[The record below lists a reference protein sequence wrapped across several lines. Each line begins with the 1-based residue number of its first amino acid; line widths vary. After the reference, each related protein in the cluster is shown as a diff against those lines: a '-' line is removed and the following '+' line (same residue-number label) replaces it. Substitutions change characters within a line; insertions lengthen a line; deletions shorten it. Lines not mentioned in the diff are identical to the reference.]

1 MIREYT
7 LDNGLRILHEP
18 LPHLHTVAVGLWM
31 GTGSRHEEP
40 ENGGM
45 SHCLEHMLFKGT
57 QHRSAAGIAREIDC
71 LGGNINAFT
80 SKDSTCYHTKTL
92 SEDLPRAM
100 DILTDMVRY
109 PLLETAHLELEKG
122 VILEE
127 IGMVEDY
134 PEELVQDVLLEK
146 TWEGHSLSR
155 PILGTRDSVSA
166 FTSERVREYHNR
178 HYVPDNAVLSVAG
191 EVDINRVLAY
201 AEQYLGSWAGNSTL
215 VESETSPVFQN
226 TFTIARKKTEQ
237 AHLCLAFPGVGM
249 DEEDIWPLAV
259 LNAILGG
266 GMGSRLF
273 QRVREELGLVYSVYS
288 FPTSYRDGGL
298 LSVYAA
304 AAPKKAREVLKRLA
318 EEIGRLASEPIPEGE
333 FTDALH
339 QLRRGFLMG
348 LDSTNGHMMSMGRD
362 AIVSRRIRQT
372 EETLA
377 RIDAV
382 TPAQVDAILARV
394 FRGKAVGF
402 AGVGSLTLPDSLLDQ
417 FRFH

>member
-1 MIREYT
+1 
-7 LDNGLRILHEP
+7 
-18 LPHLHTVAVGLWM
+18 
-31 GTGSRHEEP
+31 
-40 ENGGM
+40 
-45 SHCLEHMLFKGT
+45 
-57 QHRSAAGIAREIDC
+57 
-71 LGGNINAFT
+71 
-80 SKDSTCYHTKTL
+80 
-92 SEDLPRAM
+92 
-100 DILTDMVRY
+100 
-109 PLLETAHLELEKG
+109 
-122 VILEE
+122 
-127 IGMVEDY
+127 
-134 PEELVQDVLLEK
+134 
-146 TWEGHSLSR
+146 
-155 PILGTRDSVSA
+155 
-166 FTSERVREYHNR
+166 
-178 HYVPDNAVLSVAG
+178 
-191 EVDINRVLAY
+191 
-201 AEQYLGSWAGNSTL
+201 
-215 VESETSPVFQN
+215 
-226 TFTIARKKTEQ
+226 
-237 AHLCLAFPGVGM
+237 M

-402 AGVGSLTLPDSLLDQ
+402 AGVGSLTLPDSLLEQ

>member
-1 MIREYT
+1 MIHEYA

-57 QHRSAAGIAREIDC
+57 QHRSAVDIAREIDR

-92 SEDLPRAM
+92 SEDLPQAM
-100 DILTDMVRY
+100 DILADMVRF
-109 PLLETAHLELEKG
+109 PLLEPTHLELEKG

-134 PEELVQDVLLEK
+134 PEELVQDLLLEK

-155 PILGTRDSVSA
+155 PILGTRDSVSS
-166 FTSERVREYHNR
+166 FSSERVRLYHGR
-178 HYVPDNAVLSVAG
+178 HYVPDNAVLAVAG
-191 EVDINRVLAY
+191 EVDIDRVLAY
-201 AEQYLGSWAGNSTL
+201 AGKYFGSWMGRSSPAQAEAAPAFQSTH
-215 VESETSPVFQN
+215 
-226 TFTIARKKTEQ
+226 TITRKKIEQ

-249 DEEDIWPLAV
+249 EEEEIWPLAV

-304 AAPKKAREVLKRLA
+304 AAPGKAREVLKHLA
-318 EEIGRLASEPIPEGE
+318 EEIGKLSSEPVPERE
-333 FTDALH
+333 FSDALH

-382 TPAQVDAILARV
+382 TPAQVDAVMARV
-394 FRGKAVGF
+394 FKNKSVGF
-402 AGVGSLTLPDSLLDQ
+402 AGVGSLTLPQSLLEQ
-417 FRFH
+417 FRFA